1 MIFPDRF
8 VNGDQTNDLLFNEK
22 ESFEFG
28 GKNGRHGGDIQGIIN
43 EGDILKRKITLDLN
57 NPVKTINR
65 MEEKDLSQPN
75 PSKNSHLHTNFLIV
89 LDRNNN
95 SIKQFP
101 KNTRLAIFRYIY
113 EILTKNESISYLDIF
128 NKIEKNL
135 KRIDG
140 IPKSELLELKK
151 KFNDLKYRETL
162 RQYFQEMAKVIVKLR
177 ELDANYSKI
186 EIQEIVRELISG
198 NLTLGLS
205 QFYLKV

>member
-1 MIFPDRF
+1 MVEQGRLKMINLDVDVAVIGAGPAGLAAAVSARE
-8 VNGDQTNDLLFNEK
+8 NGA
-22 ESFEFG
+22 
-28 GKNGRHGGDIQGIIN
+28 
-43 EGDILKRKITLDLN
+43 
-57 NPVKTINR
+57 
-65 MEEKDLSQPN
+65 KDV
-75 PSKNSHLHTNFLIV
+75 IV

-186 EIQEIVRELISG
+186 EIQDLAVLWVIPLSLPRAERFNNCPVRPAHNWR
-198 NLTLGLS
+198 NL
-205 QFYLKV
+205 